1 MAYGTRVAWDAVREL
16 AFGGISG
23 TYATIGTPLGD
34 HVRIISLNNSTDQ
47 EVYISFDGSTDH
59 LRMAQNSFKLFDISS
74 NKIRDDG
81 MFLASGTQISVREVL
96 AAVTEGAVWI
106 EVAFGEGGK

>member
-1 MAYGTRVAWDAVREL
+1 MAYGTRVMWDAVREL

-23 TYATIGTPLGD
+23 SYAALGTPLGD
-34 HVRIISLNNSTDQ
+34 HIRILTISNSTDQ

-59 LRMAQNSFKLFDISS
+59 LRMPKNSFKLYDIAS

-81 MFLASGTQISVREVL
+81 MFLASGVQMYVKEVL